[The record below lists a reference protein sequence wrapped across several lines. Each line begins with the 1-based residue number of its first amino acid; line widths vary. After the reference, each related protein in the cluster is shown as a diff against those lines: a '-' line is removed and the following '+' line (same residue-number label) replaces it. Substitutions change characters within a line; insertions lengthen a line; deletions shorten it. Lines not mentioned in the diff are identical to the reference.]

1 MSTRSLN
8 ARAVVIA
15 LFTIAGAPLAA
26 GATSPLEVGAPSYDT
41 YKSWLVACDNGLTC
55 EAKGFARGG
64 ETGADLRFIRAAGPN
79 GALEARVSV
88 ATDTRDD
95 LGDLRID
102 GAPLQLDESAWHIKV
117 DHTNNIATLS
127 TTRPAAVAAFVS
139 RLRNGAK
146 LALGSDA
153 STYIPLD
160 GMVAALLRID
170 ERQGRA
176 GGATALIRKGA
187 APASQVP
194 PAPPLPVVPARKIA
208 AQLSAQEEKS
218 LIARTKRVRDAS
230 TCEENASKYL
240 EEAAYALD
248 ARTALVFLPCI
259 QGAYQGSSDVFIAPR
274 TGGGAPE
281 PVKLSDAEGGASD
294 ALLFEPNFDPATGTL
309 STFGKGRGLTD
320 CGFRAEWIWDD
331 QAFRMSSAARQE
343 TCGGVA
349 PGDWPTLY
357 RSRRQ

>member
-8 ARAVVIA
+8 AGAVFIA

-26 GATSPLEVGAPSYDT
+26 SATSPLEVGAPSYDT

-79 GALEARVSV
+79 GKLEARVSV

-146 LALGSDA
+146 LAVGSDA

-208 AQLSAQEEKS
+208 AQLSGQEEQS

-230 TCEENASKYL
+230 RCEENASKYL

-294 ALLFEPNFDPATGTL
+294 ASLFEPNFDPATGTL
-309 STFGKGRGLTD
+309 STFGKGRGMAD
-320 CGFRAEWIWDD
+320 CGFRAEWIWDG